1 MTDTFASGPS
11 SSLGGSHESPPG
23 ISDVTSTLAELEG
36 KLRELEH
43 ELASIGRR
51 PMSVGDTPALTDER
65 PEIPR
70 APGASETG
78 SRLIDE
84 VVERAAPGSVPL
96 SPSASPPAA
105 APTPA
110 FPSAPTSAPVP
121 AFKATPAAAQ
131 ASTATP
137 AHRPS
142 APELAGLAELR
153 LFRDRLERF
162 SQELAEDYEQ
172 VLERVMG
179 DFSAGPAPVPS
190 LDDTLFEGPVELG
203 VGPFYDIGS
212 LSTFERQ
219 VAQVPHA
226 HDVAVR
232 RFEASHAVIDL
243 TLSAPVALVRELR
256 AHLEIGFSVR
266 EIAGARLMLT
276 FDDI

>member
-11 SSLGGSHESPPG
+11 SSLGGSHQSPPG
-23 ISDVTSTLAELEG
+23 VSDVTSTLAELEG

-43 ELASIGRR
+43 ELAAIGRR
-51 PMSVGDTPALTDER
+51 PMPVGDTPALTDER
-65 PEIPR
+65 PETRR
-70 APGASETG
+70 AQDASETA
-78 SRLIDE
+78 SRMIDE
-84 VVERAAPGSVPL
+84 VVERTPPSSAPLP
-96 SPSASPPAA
+96 PSAPLPVAT
-105 APTPA
+105 PTPA
-110 FPSAPTSAPVP
+110 FKAAATPVP
-121 AFKATPAAAQ
+121 AFKATPGAAQ
-131 ASTATP
+131 ASTTTP
-137 AHRPS
+137 AHSPS
-142 APELAGLAELR
+142 PSELAGLAELR

-212 LSTFERQ
+212 LSIFERQ

-226 HDVAVR
+226 QDVAVR

-243 TLSAPVALVRELR
+243 SLSAPVALVHELR
-256 AHLEIGFSVR
+256 AHLDIGFSVR

-276 FDDI
+276 FDDV